1 MECCRE
7 LLIKNAS
14 MISPEQIDYQNQLET
29 DYARLCQVLNPYL
42 GLGHLELALNRMS
55 RVSVSSY

>member
-1 MECCRE
+1 
-7 LLIKNAS
+7 